1 MDRARYESSSYALPH
16 FSEYVELV
24 IRDNLAPFLKVWCD
38 MTKYIGLM
46 KFRKKPT
53 REMIKQNLE
62 LIEKDKKA
70 GVQVREIFWTLGRYD
85 AVVIFDAPDEKAA
98 MKMAMER
105 GENMSAETMVAI
117 PAEEARKLVE

>member
-1 MDRARYESSSYALPH
+1 
-16 FSEYVELV
+16 
-24 IRDNLAPFLKVWCD
+24 

-46 KFRKKPT
+46 KFRKMPT
-53 REMIKQNLE
+53 REMIRKNLE

-70 GVQVREIFWTLGRYD
+70 GVQIHEIFWTLGRYD
-85 AVVIFDAPDEKAA
+85 AVAIFDAPDEKAA